1 MLKFGNQE
9 FRNLEEQVAKNQ
21 SDIQDFKDGNQ
32 TIAEFGITVIGIV
45 PTAGDLPATAE
56 NYGDAYLVGDTA
68 PYDMRVWTRDV
79 ANNTAKWVDLG
90 QFPLAGP
97 QGERGPEG
105 SKIYFG
111 NIKNAIATRAGDY
124 FVDMTTGYWY
134 TSYYNPDVGF
144 TWSLIGSLKGEK
156 GDRGI
161 QGIQGPK
168 GTAGERGATG
178 PIGPA
183 GPAGPKGDVGP
194 AFNVQGTLAS
204 SSNLPTPT
212 AEMQD
217 KGYAYIIP
225 DAEGNKHIWVI
236 QGPDSGPFSWVD
248 MGTAGV
254 GIKGDQ
260 GDPGA
265 GIDTLTDTDLTYG
278 DVTVDY
284 NTTDGMTITGTM
296 RQTYNGTNHDSTMDL
311 EIPIIPG
318 KGIVID
324 KPADKQ
330 QVDIKVDINDAVKY
344 GNNTNSIAIGNGAK
358 GIGIAIGVSADATTD
373 NQCIAIGNKASSG
386 AGGAVAIGSSIPWV
400 GQGGVGIGFAAK
412 PSAFDV
418 ISIGTYSV
426 ANGEG
431 SIVIGAN
438 SSTNQKN
445 ATVLGYYADTT
456 DTYASG
462 VRFVL
467 ADGTGSSNRHNY
479 LKITKD
485 GTDTYHMFLNGTEV
499 PTQTKTLFG
508 NQSIVGSGNID
519 LYRHNIHIAGE
530 STDSEVW
537 CNMVVISSKN
547 TVVDSLTDLYTLCNG
562 MGDLL
567 PISGLCKIAELPNVK
582 GPAILCRATASGGIY
597 WIDSNNTS
605 RLYNWSS
612 MPTLTITDTLTTI

>member
-9 FRNLEEQVAKNQ
+9 FRNLEEQVKKNKD
-21 SDIQDFKDGNQ
+21 DIQNFKDGNQ
-32 TIAEFGITVIGIV
+32 TIAEFGITVVGIV
-45 PTAGDLPATAE
+45 PTAADLPATAD

-68 PYDMRVWTRDV
+68 PYDVRVWTRDV

-97 QGERGPEG
+97 KGDRGPEG

-111 NIKNAIATRAGDY
+111 NIQNAIATRAGDY

-134 TSYYNPDVGF
+134 VSYANPGVGYS
-144 TWSLIGSLKGEK
+144 WSFIGSLKGEK
-156 GDRGI
+156 GDRGL
-161 QGIQGPK
+161 QGLAGPK
-168 GTAGERGATG
+168 GPVGPQGNIG

-194 AFNVQGTLAS
+194 AFKVQGTLAS

-248 MGTAGV
+248 VGTAGV
-254 GIKGDQ
+254 GIQGPA
-260 GDPGA
+260 GDPGI
-265 GIDTLTDTDLTYG
+265 GLNTLTDTDLTYG

-296 RQTYNGTNHDSTMDL
+296 RQTFNGTNHDSAMDL
-311 EIPIIPG
+311 EIPIKPG

-330 QVDIKVDINDAVKY
+330 QIDVKVDINDAVKSE
-344 GNNTNSIAIGNGAK
+344 NAANSVQIGVYSKVNRLE
-358 GIGIAIGVSADATTD
+358 GIAIGTSSEVSPSSTGG
-373 NQCIAIGNKASSG
+373 IALGPRAHVGGYEAVSIGRNTKSQGSG
-386 AGGAVAIGSSIPWV
+386 SVVIGSGCETDIPN
-400 GQGGVGIGFAAK
+400 
-412 PSAFDV
+412 V
-418 ISIGTYSV
+418 I
-426 ANGEG
+426 
-431 SIVIGAN
+431 
-438 SSTNQKN
+438 
-445 ATVLGYYADTT
+445 VLGYYADTT
-456 DTYASG
+456 DTNASG
-462 VRFVL
+462 IKFVL
-467 ADGTGSSNRHNY
+467 ADGTGTSDKHNY
-479 LKITKD
+479 FKITKD
-485 GTDTYHMFLNGTEV
+485 SADVYHMFLNGTEV

-508 NQSIVGSGNID
+508 DKSIVGSGNID

-530 STDSEVW
+530 TTDNEVW
-537 CNMVVISSKN
+537 CNMIVISSKN

-562 MGDLL
+562 MGALL
-567 PISGLCKIAELPNVK
+567 PISGLCKVSELQNVK
-582 GPAILCRATASGGIY
+582 GPAILCRATANGGIY
-597 WIDSNNTS
+597 WIDSNNAS
-605 RLYNWSS
+605 RLYNWGS
-612 MPTLTITDTLTTI
+612 MPTLTISDTVTTI